1 MTENAESCADLNQS
15 TENDPDR
22 VGIIADRKP
31 NCACEAEPFSQHSPS
46 LVDHGETIVRMV
58 CVPMH
63 VHLKRLEIKTSFFSH
78 MATVGASV
86 QRLDCARDDELA
98 TCVTDLIAGGDNRVW
113 LGAVSATAGD
123 IRALQPHDGKQSFCV
138 LDAGLHGNQAHAEIH
153 SSWRIPEADQ
163 MEYRV
168 ALRDL
173 FVHNGV
179 QARRELRGGTIW
191 NLIPEEMQNR
201 PVPTAWSSI
210 A

>member
-1 MTENAESCADLNQS
+1 MSENAQSCADLNQS

-22 VGIIADRKP
+22 VGIISDQKP
-31 NCACEAEPFSQHSPS
+31 DCACEVEPFSPYSPG

-86 QRLDCARDDELA
+86 QRQDCAKDAELA

-113 LGAVSATAGD
+113 LGAVSATAGE

-138 LDAGLHGNQAHAEIH
+138 LDAGLQRNPAHAEIH

-173 FVHNGV
+173 FVLKGV
-179 QARRELRGGTIW
+179 QARRELRDGAIW
-191 NLIPEEMQNR
+191 DLIPEELQSR
-201 PVPTAWSSI
+201 PVPMGWSSV